1 MVGGLGGR
9 PGSNSRGFNTHLG
22 RWPSLCFHSSL
33 KSVLMCTCTASRRR
47 VHGVSRESL
56 LVLCCL
62 NKETA
67 SRCSNGKVNPG
78 VTNSRGG
85 GGRGGGT
92 NRAASGTR
100 VPPVQKSDPFCRTSS
115 VVARSREGQQGK
127 EQIQEGSSSHRR
139 TTLCLVTTT
148 TPNGKNMHAQPP
160 RRVSS

>member
-1 MVGGLGGR
+1 MGGR
-9 PGSNSRGFNTHLG
+9 PGSNSRGFNTIIWVGGQASAFTPLSKCAHVYVYG
-22 RWPSLCFHSSL
+22 IAASCAWGFQRISS
-33 KSVLMCTCTASRRR
+33 R
-47 VHGVSRESL
+47 
-56 LVLCCL
+56 LVLFEQ
-62 NKETA
+62 ETA

-115 VVARSREGQQGK
+115 VVARSRE
-127 EQIQEGSSSHRR
+127 ERDIQEGSSSHRR
-139 TTLCLVTTT
+139 TTLCLVTTS

-160 RRVSS
+160 RRVSP